1 MTTSK
6 TRDTTGHAWGVAPS
20 AALSPFVLALDVGS
34 TACRGALYDAHG
46 RPVGK
51 RIKIQHS
58 FTSGPDGSSEIDADQ
73 VVSELSSIID
83 KLLRRGGPSRGHVI
97 GGVALDTFASSMV
110 IVDAEGRAATPC
122 ATYAD
127 SRPHA
132 FVDVLRREIDEADL
146 HQRVG
151 TRIHTS
157 YWPARLRWLQ
167 AERPELVERAA
178 HYLSLGD
185 YVLWKLTGTLATGTS
200 SAAWT
205 GMVDLRTADWSEEV
219 LELSGIDRSQV
230 APVLHLD
237 QPLAISVAGETAI
250 ARRWP
255 ALAKA
260 EWFAPLADGL
270 AANVGLGAADATTI
284 GGTAAT
290 SGALRVLVRD
300 LPDRLP
306 GGLWCY
312 RVSHD
317 RALVGGALNDVG
329 RAIQWATSA
338 LALDPQFGGVRGAL
352 TGHGSGA
359 TMAALTTALADAP
372 SDSTPLVLPFFT
384 GERST
389 GWAANARAVFTGV
402 DASTSG
408 AAMARGVIEGI
419 AISYGRILAQL
430 RELAPGAA
438 ALHIG
443 GSVTTEYPA
452 ALRIIADALELP
464 LTPVTIRRSTLLGNA
479 LLALET
485 VAPGVERIGPV
496 HGDPLEPSAE
506 SAQHYRERVNRFEDV
521 YRAQFG

>member
-1 MTTSK
+1 MSGQTF
-6 TRDTTGHAWGVAPS
+6 DTTGQPWGVAK
-20 AALSPFVLALDVGS
+20 ADAVSPLVLALDVGS
-34 TACRGALYDAHG
+34 TACRGALFDAHG

-51 RIKIQHS
+51 RVKVFHS
-58 FTSGPDGSSEIDADQ
+58 FTSRSDGTSEIDADQ
-73 VVSELSSIID
+73 VVAELTQIID
-83 KLLRRGGPSRGHVI
+83 KLVRRIGPADGHVI

-110 IVDAEGRAATPC
+110 LVDAHREALTAA

-132 FVDVLRREIDEADL
+132 YVDVLRAEIAETDL

-167 AERPELVERAA
+167 AEHPELVARTASF
-178 HYLSLGD
+178 LSLGD
-185 YVLWKLTGTLATGTS
+185 YVLEKLTGTQATGTS

-205 GMVDLRTADWSEEV
+205 GMVDLRTADWSDEV
-219 LELSGIDRSQV
+219 LELSGISRDKV
-230 APVLHLD
+230 APVHHLD
-237 QPLAISVAGETAI
+237 QPLVLSPADAARI
-250 ARRWP
+250 AQRWP
-255 ALAKA
+255 ALADA
-260 EWFAPLADGL
+260 SWFAPIPDGL
-270 AANVGLGAADATTI
+270 AANVGLGASNERTI

-329 RAIQWATSA
+329 RAVAWATSTLALGGLSSMLEVLSGSAAGSTGA
-338 LALDPQFGGVRGAL
+338 LAEALEADP
-352 TGHGSGA
+352 SG
-359 TMAALTTALADAP
+359 
-372 SDSTPLVLPFFT
+372 STPLVLPFFT

-402 DASTSG
+402 DASTTSSD
-408 AAMARGVIEGI
+408 MARGVVEGL
-419 AISYGRILAQL
+419 AISYARILGQL
-430 RELAPGAA
+430 KELAPGAE

-452 ALRIIADALELP
+452 VLQIIADVLGLP
-464 LTPVTIRRSTLLGNA
+464 VTPVTIRRSTLLGNA

-485 VAPGVERIGPV
+485 VAPGEVRIGPE
-496 HGDPLEPSAE
+496 HAAPLEPQGDRAE
-506 SAQHYRERVNRFEDV
+506 YYQERVARFEEV
-521 YRAQFG
+521 YATMFG

>member
-1 MTTSK
+1 MVQQ
-6 TRDTTGHAWGVAPS
+6 WGVEPS
-20 AALSPFVLALDVGS
+20 DAVSPLVLALDVGS
-34 TACRGALYDAHG
+34 TASRGALFDAHG

-51 RIKIQHS
+51 RAKILHS
-58 FTSGPDGSSEIDADQ
+58 FTSGPDGTSEIDADQ
-73 VVSELSSIID
+73 VVTELSSIID
-83 KLLRRGGPSRGHVI
+83 KLLRRSGPSRGHVI

-110 IVDAEGRAATPC
+110 IVDDEGRALTPC

-132 FVDVLRREIDEADL
+132 FVDVLRGEIAEADL

-167 AERPELVERAA
+167 AERPELVEQAA

-219 LELSGIDRSQV
+219 LELSGIDRSKV
-230 APVLHLD
+230 APIHHLD
-237 QPLAISVAGETAI
+237 QPLSISVAGETAI
-250 ARRWP
+250 AKRWP
-255 ALAKA
+255 ALTKAK
-260 EWFAPLADGL
+260 WFAPIPDGL
-270 AANVGLGAADATTI
+270 AANVGLGAADETTI

-300 LPDRLP
+300 LPERLP

-329 RAIQWATSA
+329 RAIHWATSA
-338 LALDPQFGGVRGAL
+338 LALGSPVGGVRGAL
-352 TGHGSGA
+352 TGHGPGA
-359 TMAALTTALADAP
+359 AAAALTAALSAAP
-372 SDSTPLVLPFFT
+372 SSTTPLVLPFFT

-389 GWAANARAVFTGV
+389 GWAANARAVFTGI
-402 DASTSG
+402 DASSTG
-408 AAMARGVIEGI
+408 AAMARGVVEGI

-430 RELAPGAA
+430 RELAPGAS

-443 GSVTTEYPA
+443 GSVTTEHPV
-452 ALRIIADALELP
+452 ALQIVADTLELP
-464 LTPVTIRRSTLLGNA
+464 LTPVTIKRSTLLGNA

-496 HGDPLEPSAE
+496 HGGTLEPSEE
-506 SAQHYRERVNRFEDV
+506 SAGYYRERVGRFEDV
-521 YRAQFG
+521 YQAQFG